1 MQDNGCMHIY
11 FSGVGG
17 FAIGPLAILAL
28 ETGHTVSG
36 SDLKQSEM
44 LSFLRDRGARM
55 HIGQDGTQIANEHIQ
70 QPIDWFVHSSAITD
84 THPEL
89 IFAR

>member
-55 HIGQDGTQIANEHIQ
+55 HIG
-70 QPIDWFVHSSAITD
+70 
-84 THPEL
+84 
-89 IFAR
+89 